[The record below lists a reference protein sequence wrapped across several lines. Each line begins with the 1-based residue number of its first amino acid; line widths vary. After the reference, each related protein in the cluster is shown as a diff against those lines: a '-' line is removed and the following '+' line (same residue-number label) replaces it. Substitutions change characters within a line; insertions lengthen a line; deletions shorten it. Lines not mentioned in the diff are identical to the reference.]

1 MLDPDTFTSPDS
13 YDIARLAAGAAI
25 QAAENAVT
33 DREPAFALVRPP
45 GHHAEP
51 DRAMGFCLFN
61 NVAVA
66 AAAMLARGLERI
78 AIVDIDVHHGNGT
91 QGIFYEEPRVL
102 YVSTHQ
108 FPFYPGTGAADE
120 IGTGQ
125 GRGFTVNIPMQAG
138 STDADYAVV
147 HRDVVRPV
155 LDDFRP
161 QLLLV
166 SAGYDAHKHDPL
178 ASMRMTTEGY
188 GAILWHLHELATR
201 YGAMALVAEGGYDLA
216 ALAACLD
223 ISISA
228 VTNSI
233 LPQMITAEAPR
244 ASREPLPRPARPT
257 NRSGEGSRLV
267 GRAATRRIL
276 ATTSQFL
283 DALSLAI
290 TSSLL
295 SRLRFLHLRPSPEIV
310 AVSVPVFEICYD
322 RRNGGHRRVSRVPVA
337 CGIPAPLLRARASQ
351 VARIWIKSLR
361 SAMLIVRC
369 DDSHRQRGTRL
380 FPGTQALL
388 LSSVRVAGHQPDM
401 LGHESCYLAAFNQDR
416 IVGVFPLVHVK
427 SRLFGNIACSLPF
440 VNYGGT
446 GRRGRSTSTTS

>member
-1 MLDPDTFTSPDS
+1 MLDAVAISWSASGGRTIAPRPATHAELRRVHTQGHVDRVAATAGQAVMLDPDTFTSPDS
-13 YDIARLAAGAAI
+13 YGIARLAAGAAI
-25 QAAENAVT
+25 QAAEHAVT

-91 QGIFYEEPRVL
+91 QRIFYEEPRVL

-120 IGTGQ
+120 IGAGD

-138 STDADYAVV
+138 STDADYALV

-155 LDDFRP
+155 LDEFRP

-166 SAGYDAHKHDPL
+166 SAGYDAHERDPL

-188 GAILWHLHELATR
+188 GAILWHLHEVATR
-201 YGAMALVAEGGYDLA
+201 YGAMALVTEGGYDLT

-228 VTNSI
+228 VSNSI

-244 ASREPLPRPARPT
+244 ASRAIAQT
-257 NRSGEGSRLV
+257 
-267 GRAATRRIL
+267 RAAHQVVL
-276 ATTSQFL
+276 
-283 DALSLAI
+283 
-290 TSSLL
+290 
-295 SRLRFLHLRPSPEIV
+295 
-310 AVSVPVFEICYD
+310 
-322 RRNGGHRRVSRVPVA
+322 
-337 CGIPAPLLRARASQ
+337 ARA
-351 VARIWIKSLR
+351 L
-361 SAMLIVRC
+361 
-369 DDSHRQRGTRL
+369 
-380 FPGTQALL
+380 
-388 LSSVRVAGHQPDM
+388 
-401 LGHESCYLAAFNQDR
+401 
-416 IVGVFPLVHVK
+416 
-427 SRLFGNIACSLPF
+427 
-440 VNYGGT
+440 T
-446 GRRGRSTSTTS
+446 GRPRGHPS